1 MVLLELS
8 DQDAAAFKLFMQYYP
23 QFALLVDNQ
32 VFDLRN
38 GRAEI
43 HFSPTGEIH
52 AIDLHSKVFQAI
64 KLPSQPVA
72 VVKKVL

>member
-1 MVLLELS
+1 MTLLELS
-8 DQDAAAFKLFMQYYP
+8 DQDAAAFKLFMQYYQ
-23 QFALLVDNQ
+23 QFELLVDNR

-52 AIDLHSKVFQAI
+52 SIDLHSKVFQAV
-64 KLPSQPVA
+64 KLPSQAVA
-72 VVKKVL
+72 LVKKVL